1 MEVCLVVISSARD
14 VPFFL
19 SLEKSLPPRDEDYLP
34 RRDEQWSSLRGP
46 PFSQRDSRVRHSD
59 LDPYPDKPKMVD
71 KNADPPSEVL
81 WIGFPALLKVDEVI
95 LRKAFSPFGEIEKIT
110 TFPGRSYAFVRF
122 KNMSAA
128 CRAKETLQGKLF
140 GNPRVH
146 ICFAKGE
153 SGSSNIGRN
162 SMNAPSSPRLKSY
175 GRTGSSEIFLHE
187 RDFGSF
193 SGDSTMRSPPYISSL
208 EPEDPDILAFS
219 HKGNLFEQ
227 RRFQE
232 PDAELGLPE
241 SMYRRVSSRDR
252 DAHFRDFSPEFP
264 RKDSSYDDS
273 WDLPEDVLLFHGAKK
288 IKTGYFPPDNEL
300 PEYPLSGSDQARH
313 PFPKTFHDIPPTEVL
328 DKNFESRP
336 FGYKQ
341 IPDHAL
347 SQPYGERIERRN
359 PSYDSFQGHSGSLP
373 SLPVER
379 RRPTPESHQPSLTG
393 EWKWEGTIAKGG
405 TSICRARCFPV
416 GKVLDMT
423 LPEFLDCTARTSLD
437 MLAKH
442 YYQAASAWV
451 VFFVPE
457 SDADIGYYNEFM
469 HYLEEKQ
476 RAAVAKL
483 DDKTTLFLV
492 PPSEFSE
499 KVLKVPGKLSISG
512 VVLRLEH
519 TGSNLESALQQ
530 PQADMPYTKSTSPS
544 GPFPPVLAFSNTGK
558 SGVSP
563 ASISGS
569 PHAPGSMSGPTNENR
584 NEMLRHLSP
593 PFGPNWSPHHPQNSN
608 LGARNIVSQASYKA
622 DDSAT
627 KGYNTVVPRAVQET
641 SSSRYSTGISGIH
654 QETRPPVSSSMP
666 ASTLQP
672 DQLAQLASSLLGHSR
687 QSGSAGGVPGLST
700 AEEFRPSNAMN
711 YSENSL
717 RAPQKY
723 PEASSSQFGL
733 GQPASSLPVLPQQMP
748 TSVMQEEDADPQ
760 KRLQATLQLAAA
772 LLQQIQQ
779 GKGS

>member
-1 MEVCLVVISSARD
+1 MSQ
-14 VPFFL
+14 
-19 SLEKSLPPRDEDYLP
+19 EKSLPPRDEDYLP

-95 LRKAFSPFGEIEKIT
+95 LRKAFHHLVKLRRLPPFQVVVMLL
-110 TFPGRSYAFVRF
+110 FVSKTWRVWLIQHW
-122 KNMSAA
+122 
-128 CRAKETLQGKLF
+128 KELYECPFL
-140 GNPRVH
+140 
-146 ICFAKGE
+146 
-153 SGSSNIGRN
+153 
-162 SMNAPSSPRLKSY
+162 PRLKSY

-627 KGYNTVVPRAVQET
+627 RDITQSCPELCRKLVQVVTALEF
-641 SSSRYSTGISGIH
+641 
-654 QETRPPVSSSMP
+654 
-666 ASTLQP
+666 
-672 DQLAQLASSLLGHSR
+672 